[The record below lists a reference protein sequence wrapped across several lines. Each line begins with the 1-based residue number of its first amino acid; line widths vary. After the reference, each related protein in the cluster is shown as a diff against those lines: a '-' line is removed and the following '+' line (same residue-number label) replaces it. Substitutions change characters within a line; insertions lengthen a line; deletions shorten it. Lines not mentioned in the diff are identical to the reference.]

1 MNFIKKWYT
10 YQKERFP
17 ILTYGIYI
25 FAIVFAVFCYNSYLA
40 TKTYES
46 ISKLVWSV
54 GPEPYVMNYYKII
67 PMFIVAF
74 LQFLMVRIIDEFK
87 DYEEDCKYRAYRP
100 VPRGLITLKELK
112 VLFIIC
118 VILQLLIT
126 LWINPKGTFLLIVVW
141 IFFFIMSKGFF
152 IKNFLDKHIL
162 IEVFLDELLLPLLM
176 LYLSSFIYY
185 IDFSNIWKLLF
196 MGYIVSWIVEIARKV
211 RCKEDEETGVRTY
224 TAVFGIKK
232 AMLILFIL
240 ETFLMIIQT
249 VILGKSYLGFT
260 IVIYVIVNL
269 INLLFGIKQS
279 KKFAK
284 LTELSANM
292 YILISYLSLGLLI
305 L

>member
-1 MNFIKKWYT
+1 MNFIKKWYA

-25 FAIVFAVFCYNSYLA
+25 FAIVFGVFSYNSYLA
-40 TKTYES
+40 PRTYES

-54 GPEPYVMNYYKII
+54 GPEPFVMNYYRII

-87 DYEEDCKYRAYRP
+87 DYEEDCKYRPYRP
-100 VPRGLITLKELK
+100 VPRGLIKLKELK
-112 VLFIIC
+112 ILFLVC

-126 LWINPKGTFLLIVVW
+126 LFVNPKGIFLLIAVW
-141 IFFFIMSKGFF
+141 LFFFIMSKGFF
-152 IKNFLDKHIL
+152 TKKFLDKHIL

-196 MGYIVSWIVEIARKV
+196 MGYIVSWIVEVARKV
-211 RCKEDEETGVRTY
+211 RCKEDEENGVKTY

-240 ETFLMIIQT
+240 ETLLTIVQT
-249 VILGKSYLGFT
+249 LILGKTYIGLTIGIYL
-260 IVIYVIVNL
+260 VVNP
-269 INLLFGIKQS
+269 INLLFSVKQNR
-279 KKFAK
+279 KFAK